1 MGAKPSSVKPPPDPD
16 PTPSVTTDTSA
27 EIQSERRETKKRAV
41 GTYGRQKTILAGNT
55 TTDNQGKKTILGG

>member
-1 MGAKPSSVKPPPDPD
+1 MGAKPVSVKPPPDPD

-41 GTYGRQKTILAGNT
+41 GTYGRQKTILAGNN

>member
-27 EIQSERRETKKRAV
+27 EIQSERRETKKRA
-41 GTYGRQKTILAGNT
+41 G
-55 TTDNQGKKTILGG
+55 